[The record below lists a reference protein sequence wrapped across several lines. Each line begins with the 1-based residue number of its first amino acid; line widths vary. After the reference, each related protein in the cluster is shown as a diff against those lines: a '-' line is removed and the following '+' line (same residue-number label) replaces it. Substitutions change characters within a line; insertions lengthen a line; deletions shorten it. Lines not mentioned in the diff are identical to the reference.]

1 MTINDQIRDKKVQY
15 DINRKA
21 AEISVLSSVK
31 VAKYE
36 HLSGKEILA
45 SNQQQIK
52 EQARFTYFPFGK
64 LWKTNKNNRKSRAKT
79 SWGLKR
85 FKTKRTNNN
94 QK

>member
-45 SNQQQIK
+45 SNQQQINK
-52 EQARFTYFPFGK
+52 QARFTYFPFGK
-64 LWKTNKNNRKSRAKT
+64 SLRNK
-79 SWGLKR
+79 
-85 FKTKRTNNN
+85 
-94 QK
+94 